1 MIIEFHSSPVVIN
14 EKLRENVS
22 SRLLKMEAREEHF
35 SKAMVYFAEKRSS
48 KDIVKICE
56 IDLMVSGASLFVHRE
71 CESFEDAF
79 QEVLDELYYRIELK
93 KSNPSSLIP
102 F

>member
-1 MIIEFHSSPVVIN
+1 MIIEFHSSPVAIN

-22 SRLLKMEAREEHF
+22 SRLLKMEAREKHF
-35 SKAMVYFAEKRSS
+35 SKAKVYFAEKRVS
-48 KDIVKICE
+48 KDILKICE

-93 KSNPSSLIP
+93 KSSPSLH
-102 F
+102 